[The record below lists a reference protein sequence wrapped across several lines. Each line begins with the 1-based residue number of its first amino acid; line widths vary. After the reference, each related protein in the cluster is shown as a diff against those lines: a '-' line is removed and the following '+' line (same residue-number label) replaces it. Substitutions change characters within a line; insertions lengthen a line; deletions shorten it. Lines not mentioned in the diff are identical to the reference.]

1 VLIRRWRLLL
11 PGVLAALADA
21 ILIAYPEFRDLFQ
34 LELWTV
40 NTVALV
46 AGFVRGGFMPMFSDH
61 NLGVVRTRRMW
72 DGAVVAL
79 AMVGFGA
86 LQTWIE
92 VRVGAQNRQE
102 EVMEFFMTVTAGYLF
117 GRSVAAWIRAGMIQH
132 DDLDNPL

>member
-1 VLIRRWRLLL
+1 
-11 PGVLAALADA
+11 
-21 ILIAYPEFRDLFQ
+21 
-34 LELWTV
+34 
-40 NTVALV
+40 
-46 AGFVRGGFMPMFSDH
+46 MFSDH

-117 GRSVAAWIRAGMIQH
+117 GRSVAAWIRAGVIQH